1 MAAPKKP
8 RLIQV
13 GPFVGVGERK
23 AAECLDRELP
33 GGWRI
38 ICNKELVDP
47 DGSTREVD
55 FIVVAPHTIFII
67 DEKSWS
73 GAIHGNETGWV
84 LRTGESYINPLGKV
98 NHVAKRL
105 AGLLRRNIPRL
116 KDKVTEHFVLPRIVL
131 SADDVRLFVHDP
143 RIRDQVVRLSEVG
156 EHFPRIDRQQAHLAS
171 IEPFAEQ
178 IVAELAGLQDRP
190 KIPRNVGDFE
200 ILETLDCAGVGRTL
214 RAKHRDGSERILKLI
229 PRPSTAVPEDIAA
242 YDNLC
247 LREYEALKR
256 LSGESVAPGVDPYF
270 SWEDGSSRVIPQ
282 HLVKGQSLRAH
293 RTEGAPA
300 AEEIVPVVEAAFRGL
315 SRVHD
320 AGVVHRG
327 LTPDRIF
334 LDERGNVVFT
344 GFAIARIRGLQTVAG
359 EAREIDP
366 ENQYTA
372 FECRVSLEFADTS
385 SDVYSLAASL
395 FYWISGYEPELGA
408 ESFPRLGRH
417 RADLMCGPAAFLEEI
432 LATCLGMEQKERPT
446 AADVVRKIIE
456 EQGRREEEARR
467 RVQADVL
474 KPGEIVE
481 NQYEV
486 LRVLGQGGTADAYLA
501 RDEVSGDMV
510 VLKRIRNPEL
520 TMKLAK
526 AEFQSLKEL
535 HHPNLPKVRDVRPST
550 CKFHLSLEYVAGA
563 ALREIKEQFANPEGC
578 LRIGKDVLA
587 ALAYLGGRGL
597 IHRDVSPSNIL
608 IPEEEQEPVRLIDFG
623 LATAEAEASSHVG
636 TPPYRAPEVERG
648 ERWSPTC
655 DMYSLGVVLFELL
668 TGRFPYRIEDDR
680 RLKDQLIPFTQDEEQ
695 RFGGELLRVLLR
707 SAAPNPSDRFPT
719 AEEFSESLQRA
730 VREPSPAPVPGLL
743 EVLNPFVDELRRAYR
758 NSRIG
763 NTNNRGL
770 ESDFSRDTYV
780 ETRLDKDLLPRIV
793 DGNFRLVILSGNPG
807 DGKTAF
813 LQRLYDRLRDREAKV
828 EAESA
833 AGWRL
838 RCGESVFAALYDA
851 SESHE
856 GRSADDLFHEVLDPL
871 AGRREPKPGY
881 CVGIAVNDGRLRDF
895 FETYGNSHY
904 PWLWER
910 LRPQLADRCG
920 QADGVLLID
929 MKRRCV
935 VGTRPDAPS
944 LFSGILDRFLEPPR
958 WQICETCKTR
968 QHCPIFANVQSF
980 RDPSLT
986 QPTRLRLTQL
996 LMAVHLR
1003 RERRA
1008 TIRDL
1013 RSALAYVITHDL
1025 GCDDV
1030 HRESREGRWLSS
1042 DSNSPYY
1049 QSVFDGSG
1057 SPDLLLDEWQ
1067 QLDPALV
1074 PSPRLD
1080 RYLHFHRGVEQV
1092 SWIETLFHAAK
1103 ERPMPAYAVDSA
1115 GARIASL
1122 KRRYVFEANESEACA
1137 RRRFPNPSNLLP
1149 YRHFQ
1154 LFCDALSEVSDLNQL
1169 RDALLRGMSRA
1180 DGVPDIPA
1188 EAGLAL
1194 RLTDASNDDLVVMKL
1209 YSADTFRL
1217 IRPPAPEEAVE
1228 SVRDYMVLQNVNGTP
1243 RLIIGLDLFEFLMR
1257 AAEGC
1262 MAGPEEQRALVED
1275 LAIFKN
1281 QLLTQPAQEVLIL
1294 EAGHR
1299 THRVG
1304 IVDGKL
1310 VREEVAI

>member
-1 MAAPKKP
+1 
-8 RLIQV
+8 
-13 GPFVGVGERK
+13 
-23 AAECLDRELP
+23 
-33 GGWRI
+33 
-38 ICNKELVDP
+38 
-47 DGSTREVD
+47 
-55 FIVVAPHTIFII
+55 
-67 DEKSWS
+67 
-73 GAIHGNETGWV
+73 
-84 LRTGESYINPLGKV
+84 
-98 NHVAKRL
+98 
-105 AGLLRRNIPRL
+105 
-116 KDKVTEHFVLPRIVL
+116 
-131 SADDVRLFVHDP
+131 
-143 RIRDQVVRLSEVG
+143 
-156 EHFPRIDRQQAHLAS
+156 
-171 IEPFAEQ
+171 
-178 IVAELAGLQDRP
+178 
-190 KIPRNVGDFE
+190 
-200 ILETLDCAGVGRTL
+200 
-214 RAKHRDGSERILKLI
+214 
-229 PRPSTAVPEDIAA
+229 
-242 YDNLC
+242 
-247 LREYEALKR
+247 
-256 LSGESVAPGVDPYF
+256 
-270 SWEDGSSRVIPQ
+270 
-282 HLVKGQSLRAH
+282 
-293 RTEGAPA
+293 
-300 AEEIVPVVEAAFRGL
+300 
-315 SRVHD
+315 
-320 AGVVHRG
+320 
-327 LTPDRIF
+327 
-334 LDERGNVVFT
+334 
-344 GFAIARIRGLQTVAG
+344 
-359 EAREIDP
+359 
-366 ENQYTA
+366 
-372 FECRVSLEFADTS
+372 
-385 SDVYSLAASL
+385 
-395 FYWISGYEPELGA
+395 
-408 ESFPRLGRH
+408 
-417 RADLMCGPAAFLEEI
+417 
-432 LATCLGMEQKERPT
+432 
-446 AADVVRKIIE
+446 
-456 EQGRREEEARR
+456 
-467 RVQADVL
+467 
-474 KPGEIVE
+474 
-481 NQYEV
+481 
-486 LRVLGQGGTADAYLA
+486 
-501 RDEVSGDMV
+501 
-510 VLKRIRNPEL
+510 
-520 TMKLAK
+520 
-526 AEFQSLKEL
+526 
-535 HHPNLPKVRDVRPST
+535 
-550 CKFHLSLEYVAGA
+550 
-563 ALREIKEQFANPEGC
+563 
-578 LRIGKDVLA
+578 
-587 ALAYLGGRGL
+587 
-597 IHRDVSPSNIL
+597 
-608 IPEEEQEPVRLIDFG
+608 
-623 LATAEAEASSHVG
+623 
-636 TPPYRAPEVERG
+636 
-648 ERWSPTC
+648 
-655 DMYSLGVVLFELL
+655 
-668 TGRFPYRIEDDR
+668 
-680 RLKDQLIPFTQDEEQ
+680 
-695 RFGGELLRVLLR
+695 
-707 SAAPNPSDRFPT
+707 
-719 AEEFSESLQRA
+719 
-730 VREPSPAPVPGLL
+730 
-743 EVLNPFVDELRRAYR
+743 
-758 NSRIG
+758 
-763 NTNNRGL
+763 
-770 ESDFSRDTYV
+770 
-780 ETRLDKDLLPRIV
+780 
-793 DGNFRLVILSGNPG
+793 
-807 DGKTAF
+807 
-813 LQRLYDRLRDREAKV
+813 
-828 EAESA
+828 
-833 AGWRL
+833 
-838 RCGESVFAALYDA
+838 
-851 SESHE
+851 
-856 GRSADDLFHEVLDPL
+856 
-871 AGRREPKPGY
+871 
-881 CVGIAVNDGRLRDF
+881 
-895 FETYGNSHY
+895 
-904 PWLWER
+904 
-910 LRPQLADRCG
+910 
-920 QADGVLLID
+920 
-929 MKRRCV
+929 V